1 MKRIILFATALFLLA
16 ACSASPKVDVAGEW
30 KLISYGDK
38 TNPTPAL
45 PGVDTTIKFE
55 NGQLSGN
62 VGCNS
67 FGGEYKVK
75 GDKISFEPIMSTE
88 MYCETTW
95 AQEQGVLGILTSS
108 GAVTVQLAGD
118 ILTITS
124 ADGSSVLILMRK

>member
-1 MKRIILFATALFLLA
+1 MKRIILFAITLFLLA
-16 ACSASPKVDVAGEW
+16 ACSASPKVDLGGEW

-45 PGVDTTIKFE
+45 PGVDTTITFE
-55 NGQLSGN
+55 NGRIGGN
-62 VGCNS
+62 VGCNM
-67 FGGEYKVK
+67 FGGEYQIK

-95 AQEQGVLGILTSS
+95 AQEQGVLGMLTSN

-118 ILTITS
+118 TLTITS
-124 ADGSSVLILMRK
+124 ADGSSALILMRK